1 MHYRR
6 MLMEK
11 MSKLATLLLITVLT
25 ASSLLAVKVANG
37 LTKPSVPEF
46 TVRFVDASYDI
57 PTTYST
63 DPYTEANVTHPGYH
77 VQNRTI
83 EVAIKNQPFTPYQS
97 DDQTINFYLNIRTK
111 AHYATEW
118 ITIYNP
124 DRGYITQ
131 SNSEYT
137 KVTFSLDDNIFP
149 FWNNV
154 PSGGIVDF
162 QVQALIGYTHR
173 AYNSSETD
181 QLKMY
186 PWVFTGEMSGWS
198 NTQSVTVFGTIVSP
212 TPTSTPTAT
221 TNQNSFLI
229 ESNSTVSAF
238 SFNNTQPEIF
248 FTVTGPD
255 NTTGFVKLSIAK
267 IFMPNADNIR
277 VYLDGNPVSH
287 DVTSNG
293 DSWVI
298 FFTYQH
304 SAHQVIISSTQTR
317 NSSGAPDWI
326 LTLTIAVVAIAL
338 SIAAVIV
345 VWVAKKKT

>member
-1 MHYRR
+1 
-6 MLMEK
+6 MEK
-11 MSKLATLLLITVLT
+11 MSKLATLLLIAVL
-25 ASSLLAVKVANG
+25 AVSSLLAVEVANG

-46 TVRFVDASYDI
+46 TVKFVDASYDI

-63 DPYTEANVTHPGYH
+63 DPYTGANVAHPGYH

-83 EVAIKNQPFTPYQS
+83 EVTIKNQPFTSYQS
-97 DDQTINFYLNIRTK
+97 DGQIINFYLNIRTK
-111 AHYATEW
+111 AHYTTEW

-124 DRGYITQ
+124 DRGYPTQ
-131 SNSEYT
+131 SSSEYT
-137 KVTFSLDDNIFP
+137 KVTFSLDDNVFP

-162 QVQALIGYTHR
+162 QVQALIGCTHR

-181 QLKMY
+181 QLNMY
-186 PWVFTGEMSGWS
+186 PWVFTGEMSTWS
-198 NTQSVTVFGTIVSP
+198 DTQTVAVSGTTVSP
-212 TPTSTPTAT
+212 SPTSTSTSTA
-221 TNQNSFLI
+221 NQNSFLI

-255 NTTGFVKLSIAK
+255 NTTGYVKISIAK
-267 IFMPNADNIR
+267 TFMPNTDNMK
-277 VYLDGNPVSH
+277 VYLDGNETETYDLVS
-287 DVTSNG
+287 TETA
-293 DSWVI
+293 WI
-298 FFTYQH
+298 ITFTYHH
-304 SAHQVIISSTQTR
+304 STHQVVISSTQTG
-317 NSSGAPDWI
+317 NSSGVPNWI
-326 LTLTIAVVAIAL
+326 LTSTIAVVAIAL